1 MTTLV
6 QKLLARPCFTVSSSS
21 TVGEVVNEFSKHNIG
36 DVPVVNNQQKL
47 EGIISERDIV
57 RRLAQSEKISELCA
71 ADLMTRNV
79 ISVSTSATSSD
90 LMKIMTEKK
99 CRHLPI
105 VSEGKLAG
113 MVSIGDVV
121 KRLFDK
127 YETEAEQMR
136 SFINS

>member
-6 QKLLARPCFTVSSSS
+6 QKLLARPCFTVSPGA

-36 DVPVVNNQQKL
+36 AVPVVNNQQKL

-57 RRLAQSEKISELCA
+57 RRLAQSEKIVELCV

-90 LMKIMTEKK
+90 LMKIMTENK
-99 CRHLPI
+99 CRHLP
-105 VSEGKLAG
+105 VLSDDKVVG

-121 KRLFDK
+121 KRLFEK